1 MYKYIIF
8 RGSDIKDINVC
19 EPPKPHHGLPQ
30 DPAIVQ
36 PSSEKRPDG
45 RAGCPDSTSGEFCL
59 QVASLPP
66 SSKEQSLVGL
76 PSALAKMILSLR
88 GRLPPV
94 YENVTLGCSHS
105 DPEEKVGSGVSK
117 GQNMRAQWR
126 RILPGRSSSNWK
138 GPPQGSWSRSE
149 AVMLALV
156 GPSHTHMSS
165 LLSDSCG
172 SITWILR
179 VPVPVICGS
188 HVH

>member
-1 MYKYIIF
+1 MVALAKKGQPTNRPVLPKDEMYKYIIF
-8 RGSDIKDINVC
+8 RGSDIKDRNVC

-30 DPAIVQ
+30 DPAIVQAPYRSMVPSYNQLAASSLLSQQYAAALGLVSHLKMSGNSPSQ

-94 YENVTLGCSHS
+94 GAGELH
-105 DPEEKVGSGVSK
+105 
-117 GQNMRAQWR
+117 
-126 RILPGRSSSNWK
+126 
-138 GPPQGSWSRSE
+138 
-149 AVMLALV
+149 
-156 GPSHTHMSS
+156 
-165 LLSDSCG
+165 
-172 SITWILR
+172 
-179 VPVPVICGS
+179 
-188 HVH
+188 